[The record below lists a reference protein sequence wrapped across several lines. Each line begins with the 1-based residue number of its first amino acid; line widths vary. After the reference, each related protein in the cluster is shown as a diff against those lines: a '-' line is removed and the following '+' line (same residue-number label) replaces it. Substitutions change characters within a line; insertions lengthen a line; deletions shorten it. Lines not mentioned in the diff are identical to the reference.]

1 MPSDVVPHF
10 EMTWHV
16 SFSIANEQ
24 IGLARTYGILS
35 PELSRHFLVV
45 GLGGDRTDA
54 LHENLDLLFGNLRW
68 AFGYRLPSDYFNI
81 IAYYLFCP
89 VTHYYY

>member
-81 IAYYLFCP
+81 IAYYFFF
-89 VTHYYY
+89 VQ